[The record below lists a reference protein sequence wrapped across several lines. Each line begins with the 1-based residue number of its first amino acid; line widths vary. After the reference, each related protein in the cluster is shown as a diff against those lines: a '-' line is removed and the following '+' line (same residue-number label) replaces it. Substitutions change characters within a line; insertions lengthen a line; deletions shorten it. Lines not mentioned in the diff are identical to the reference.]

1 MHVREPRDAQYY
13 GRWGT
18 LSVRA
23 LPFEEEGLSSVGS
36 RGPLRSLGHNL
47 LAPLVL
53 DGIAAVLAARRH
65 LGEEALRVLVV
76 EGNREDDA
84 GTQGSEDGLQL
95 VLSALLRLLGGLVRR
110 LPLRSSL
117 GVGLRSNI
125 GGVGREWACC
135 QRCGTERK
143 LRDLGERRTTR
154 TAHDGGAAVRDQSG
168 RREQEREHFREI
180 KVRF

>member
-1 MHVREPRDAQYY
+1 M
-13 GRWGT
+13 G
-18 LSVRA
+18 
-23 LPFEEEGLSSVGS
+23 FNLSSVLCSG
-36 RGPLRSLGHNL
+36 SLG
-47 LAPLVL
+47 ASY
-53 DGIAAVLAARRH
+53 AAS
-65 LGEEALRVLVV
+65 
-76 EGNREDDA
+76 
-84 GTQGSEDGLQL
+84 QGSEDGLQL

-117 GVGLRSNI
+117 GVGLRSNL
-125 GGVGREWACC
+125 GNSVGVGREWACC

-180 KVRF
+180 KVRVL